1 MHPWIKERAYLSKE
15 LYHHKERER
24 ERVQYV
30 KGMVLNETHHW
41 LHVGQPTSRAYTP
54 QPPHEGCTKDEVI
67 NLKGLQGR
75 EFTSSTWAWALTGFS
90 AVGQTPYQHWKGKRL
105 QHELWMTICRLPRRF
120 SQRCRHNTNYGFGSL
135 IYLPRQG
142 TSFPMTQ
149 RCSCVAFISYISFLS
164 RLWSYTYACCLTCN
178 MTTWTEKSWNLKGT
192 DAPGSLCP
200 KSIWLEGNF

>member
-30 KGMVLNETHHW
+30 KGMVLNETRHW
-41 LHVGQPTSRAYTP
+41 LHGGQLTSRAYTP

-67 NLKGLQGR
+67 NLKGLQSR

-105 QHELWMTICRLPRRF
+105 QHELWMTICVDAFHRGVAI
-120 SQRCRHNTNYGFGSL
+120 TL
-135 IYLPRQG
+135 ITGLGHSFIYQG
-142 TSFPMTQ
+142 REHPFQ
-149 RCSCVAFISYISFLS
+149 
-164 RLWSYTYACCLTCN
+164 W
-178 MTTWTEKSWNLKGT
+178 LK
-192 DAPGSLCP
+192 DVLV
-200 KSIWLEGNF
+200 